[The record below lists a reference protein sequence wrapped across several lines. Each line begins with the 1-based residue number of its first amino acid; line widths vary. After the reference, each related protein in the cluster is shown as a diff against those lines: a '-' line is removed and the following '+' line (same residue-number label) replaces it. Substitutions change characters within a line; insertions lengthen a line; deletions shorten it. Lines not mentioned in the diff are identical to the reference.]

1 VQAPGW
7 CGFDG
12 VVGSG
17 TASGAQRHSL
27 GEDNI
32 VVGSGMASR
41 AWGRRLHGRGCHR
54 LGLGEMASRKGGS
67 TVVENN
73 DAGAPW
79 RTRQWHGGSTEE
91 LMTARSLRR
100 SMTVQTPGKFL
111 TANFASLTA

>member
-17 TASGAQRHSL
+17 MASGAQHHSL

-32 VVGSGMASR
+32 VVGSRMASQ
-41 AWGRRLHGRGCHR
+41 AWGWRLHGRRCHR
-54 LGLGEMASRKGGS
+54 LESGEMASRKGGS

-73 DAGAPW
+73 DTGAPR
-79 RTRQWHGGSTEE
+79 RTRQRHGGSTEE

-100 SMTVQTPGKFL
+100 S
-111 TANFASLTA
+111 TAV

>member
-1 VQAPGW
+1 VQASGW
-7 CGFDG
+7 RGFDG

-41 AWGRRLHGRGCHR
+41 AWGRRLHGRRCHR
-54 LGLGEMASRKGGS
+54 LGSGEMVSCKGGS

-73 DAGAPW
+73 DAGAPR
-79 RTRQWHGGSTEE
+79 RTR
-91 LMTARSLRR
+91 
-100 SMTVQTPGKFL
+100 
-111 TANFASLTA
+111 